1 MTSQGGNVIE
11 LASRRKPGR
20 TIVTRLAIDPI
31 TTWTYAAV
39 NSAID
44 AHETGQF
51 ADSAALADSMG
62 RDDRIAACLN
72 TRVNA
77 LLGRHGAEFSIEPS
91 EEGDGRSR
99 KALAREVE
107 EWWIDAVPE
116 KTARQILRDRILLG
130 VSISRI
136 EWKADGK
143 RWIPRV
149 RPWPMQFVYWDDAA
163 GCYKAQAK
171 EGVFDVRPGDPE
183 WLIHSSSED
192 RPWMDGAIRSLGL
205 AFLLRTFSWRDW
217 ARFSERHGMPII
229 AIKEP
234 SDASEDDKKAFF
246 SGLKN
251 MGRGG
256 ILRLPQQPSIANEP
270 GNGFDVSFIEARD
283 TGWESFKAFGDALAT
298 SIAVYLLGQNLTT
311 EVQGG
316 SYAAATVHDRIRQDY
331 LDADAEALSTDIRD
345 GLLKPYVAFHYP
357 ASSVDVAPWPTWN
370 TDAPEDRTELADTSL
385 KAVQF
390 IAAARTAGLR
400 VDLDAYLERI
410 GIPMLKGEAIDEA
423 ALEEAQERAQ
433 AIADGKPDEDE
444 GDGENTPKDAPQAP
458 ESTSVRLASG
468 DRVEDAPGF
477 VSGQQYTDALGVNAA
492 RRASQAMRP
501 SVDAILAAVQEAT
514 DPADLRRRLLET
526 YRGLSDA
533 ELRDVT
539 ERAIILAE
547 LAGRAAVLE
556 DL

>member
-1 MTSQGGNVIE
+1 MTTQGNVID

-20 TIVTRLAIDPI
+20 TVVTRLPIDPI
-31 TTWTYAAV
+31 TTWTYAKI

-44 AHETGQF
+44 SHELGVF
-51 ADSAALADSMG
+51 ADSAALADAFG

-77 LLGRHGAEFSIEPS
+77 LLGRHGASFSIEPS

-99 KALAREVE
+99 KALAREVD

-130 VSISRI
+130 VSVSRI
-136 EWKADGK
+136 EWQAVGG
-143 RWIPRV
+143 RWVPRV
-149 RPWPMQFVYWDDAA
+149 RPWPMQFVHWDDASA
-163 GCYKAQAK
+163 CFKVQAK
-171 EGVFDVRPGDPE
+171 EGIFDVRAGDPE

-192 RPWMDGAIRSLGL
+192 RPWMDGAIRALGL
-205 AFLLRTFSWRDW
+205 AFLLRSFSWRDW

-234 SDASEDDKKAFF
+234 ADASEDDKATFF
-246 SGLKN
+246 NGMKN

-256 ILRLPQQPSIANEP
+256 VLRLPQQPGP
-270 GNGFDVSFIEARD
+270 DGVGFGVEFIEARD
-283 TGWESFKAFGDALAT
+283 TGWESFKAFGDALAV

-345 GLLKPYVAFHYP
+345 GMLKPYVAFHYP
-357 ASSVDVAPWPTWN
+357 GSSVDVAPWPTWN

-385 KAVQF
+385 KAVDF
-390 IAAARTAGLR
+390 ITKARAAGLR
-400 VDLDAYLERI
+400 VDLDAYLERV

-433 AIADGKPDEDE
+433 AIAEGEPDEDE
-444 GDGENTPKDAPQAP
+444 GDDPKAP
-458 ESTSVRLASG
+458 EEPAAASVRLASG
-468 DRVEDAPGF
+468 DRIEDANGF
-477 VSGQQYTDALGVNAA
+477 VSGQQYADDLARKTALHAA
-492 RRASQAMRP
+492 KALRP
-501 SVDAILAAVQEAT
+501 SVDAILAAVNAAT
-514 DPADLRRRLLET
+514 DPADLRRRLVET
-526 YRGLSDA
+526 YRGISEA